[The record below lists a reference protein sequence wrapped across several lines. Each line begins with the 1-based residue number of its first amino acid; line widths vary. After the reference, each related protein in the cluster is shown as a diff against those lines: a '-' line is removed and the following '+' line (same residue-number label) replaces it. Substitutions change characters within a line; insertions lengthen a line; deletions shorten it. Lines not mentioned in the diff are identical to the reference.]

1 MKNIKLDSVLLFA
14 LLIPFIMTYRIS
26 PGTTPYWLFGLIF
39 LGLSLYILMDLSIIT
54 LIEKTRNRIKYFL
67 LWFLIFISIGSA
79 FYAAIVV
86 RRQTSPI
93 YGVHDIIIQQESA
106 IRFLLHGRNPY
117 ATTYF
122 DTPLKDWNYSDID
135 INPALYHFVM
145 EPFYLLFSIPFYI
158 VMAHGPPGF
167 FDGRIPLLFL
177 FFALLIMASKLVKD
191 NEKKLQFIIL
201 LSFNPAMLG
210 YTLEGRSDVFMF
222 TFLFAGFY
230 LLAKNKLFLAGI
242 PIGLAFAVKQ
252 SAWPILPFYAAYLF
266 FKTKNILET
275 FKNLLPFIITFFLI
289 SGPFLLWDYRSFLDS
304 TVFYLSGSTTNSYPI
319 LGYGLGSLLREFGF
333 IKNSNSYYPFWIWQ
347 TLIGLPLMIWLIN
360 WQKKENS
367 VQKLII
373 IYGIFLF
380 VFWYFSRY
388 LNNSHLGYLSMVF
401 ITAYFWPEN
410 NNEKN

>member
-1 MKNIKLDSVLLFA
+1 MKLSLNSILLFA

-26 PGTTPYWLFGLIF
+26 PGETPYWLFGLIF
-39 LGLSLYILMDLSIIT
+39 LGLFLYLLMDLSILN
-54 LIEKTRNRIKYFL
+54 LIEKTRNRIKYGL
-67 LWFLIFISIGSA
+67 LWFLIFATIGSA
-79 FYAAIVV
+79 FMSAIIV
-86 RRQTSPI
+86 RHQTAPV

-106 IRFLLHGRNPY
+106 IRFLLHGVNPY
-117 ATTYF
+117 ATDYF
-122 DTPLKDWNYSDID
+122 NTPLKDWHYSDTE

-177 FFALLIMASKLVKD
+177 FFALLIMAFKLVK
-191 NEKKLQFIIL
+191 EPSKKLEFIIL
-201 LSFNPAMLG
+201 LAFNPAMLG
-210 YTLEGRSDVFMF
+210 YTLEGRSDIFMF

-230 LLAKNKLFLAGI
+230 LLGKNKLFLAGI
-242 PIGLAFAVKQ
+242 SIGLAFAVKQ

-266 FKTKNILET
+266 FKTKNISET

-289 SGPFLLWDYRSFLDS
+289 SGPFLLWDYRSFLNS
-304 TVFYLSGSTTNSYPI
+304 TVFYLSGSTPNSYPI
-319 LGYGLGSLLREFGF
+319 SGYGFGALLREFDF
-333 IKNSNSYYPFWIWQ
+333 IRDSNSYYPFWIWQ
-347 TLIGLPLMIWLIN
+347 ALIGLPLMIWLIN

-388 LNNSHLGYLSMVF
+388 LNNSHLGYVSMVF
-401 ITAYFWPEN
+401 ITAYFWP
-410 NNEKN
+410 KDK